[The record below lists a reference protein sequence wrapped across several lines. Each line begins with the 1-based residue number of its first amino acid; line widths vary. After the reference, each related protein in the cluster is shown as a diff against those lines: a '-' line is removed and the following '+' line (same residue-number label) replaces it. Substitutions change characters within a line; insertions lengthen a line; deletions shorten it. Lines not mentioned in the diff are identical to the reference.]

1 VGLCVESND
10 PGVVAFGVNSK
21 LLPVADASP
30 AVPARPSQAKSGD
43 YRPLGGTVTEEG
55 HRFLPVCILSSH
67 GTPGSDC
74 WGAVLMHRAV
84 SPVAS
89 AASTGFAFINVR
101 PVWEGLG
108 G

>member
-1 VGLCVESND
+1 MGLWACELVESND
-10 PGVVAFGVNSK
+10 PVAFGVNSK
-21 LLPVADASP
+21 LPVADASP

-43 YRPLGGTVTEEG
+43 CRPLGGTVTEEAIDFFPFAFCHHMG
-55 HRFLPVCILSSH
+55 PREAIV
-67 GTPGSDC
+67 G
-74 WGAVLMHRAV
+74 VLMHRAV

-89 AASTGFAFINVR
+89 AASTGFAFISVR